1 MSYLIIV
8 YSKMN
13 QEKQTPAELR
23 HVKNFRIHRLSGA
36 WILLIDNLFFV
47 GTVSTGGL
55 ALPISCLL
63 ASITGGLGV
72 FLIEKLI
79 NKNSYKQSLL
89 RGLIAGILS
98 GIPISIAGTVYG
110 GWVLAMAGITQKE
123 NTENQSI
130 IEVQSSTS
138 DSTNK

>member
-1 MSYLIIV
+1 MSYLIIFC
-8 YSKMN
+8 SKMN

-79 NKNSYKQSLL
+79 NKNSYRQSLL

-110 GWVLAMAGITQKE
+110 GWVLAMAGIKQKE

-130 IEVQSSTS
+130 IDVQSSTS

>member
-1 MSYLIIV
+1 
-8 YSKMN
+8 MN

-23 HVKNFRIHRLSGA
+23 HVKDFRIHRLSGA

-47 GTVSTGGL
+47 GTISTAGL

-63 ASITGGLGV
+63 ASLTGGLGV

-79 NKNSYKQSLL
+79 NKNSFNQSVL
-89 RGLIAGILS
+89 RGLVAGVLS

-110 GWVLAMAGITQKE
+110 GWVLAMAGIKQKDI
-123 NTENQSI
+123 TDNQSTI
-130 IEVQSSTS
+130 DVQSSTS
-138 DSTNK
+138 DSTKK

>member
-8 YSKMN
+8 CSKMN
-13 QEKQTPAELR
+13 QEKQTLAELR

-55 ALPISCLL
+55 TLPISCLL

-79 NKNSYKQSLL
+79 NKNSFRQSLL

-110 GWVLAMAGITQKE
+110 GWVLAMAGIKQKE
-123 NTENQSI
+123 NTDNQS
-130 IEVQSSTS
+130 
-138 DSTNK
+138 

>member
-1 MSYLIIV
+1 
-8 YSKMN
+8 MN

-47 GTVSTGGL
+47 GTISTAGL
-55 ALPISCLL
+55 GLPISCLL
-63 ASITGGLGV
+63 ACLTGGLGV

-79 NKNSYKQSLL
+79 NKNSFNQSFL
-89 RGLIAGILS
+89 RGLVAGVLS

-110 GWVLAMAGITQKE
+110 GWVLAMAGIKQKDM
-123 NTENQSI
+123 TDNQSI
-130 IEVQSSTS
+130 IEVQSTS

>member
-8 YSKMN
+8 FPKMN
-13 QEKQTPAELR
+13 HEKQTPAELR

-110 GWVLAMAGITQKE
+110 GWVLAMAGINQKE
-123 NTENQSI
+123 NTEIQSI

-138 DSTNK
+138 DSKNK

>member
-1 MSYLIIV
+1 MSYLILV
-8 YSKMN
+8 CSKMN

-55 ALPISCLL
+55 ALPIFCLL

-79 NKNSYKQSLL
+79 NKNSFKQSLL

-98 GIPISIAGTVYG
+98 GIPISIAGTVYS
-110 GWVLAMAGITQKE
+110 GWVLAMAGIKQKE

-130 IEVQSSTS
+130 IDVQSSTS

>member
-8 YSKMN
+8 CSKMN
-13 QEKQTPAELR
+13 QEKQTPAELQ

-55 ALPISCLL
+55 TLPISCLL

-79 NKNSYKQSLL
+79 NKNSFRQSLL

-110 GWVLAMAGITQKE
+110 GWVLAMAGIKQKE
-123 NTENQSI
+123 NTDNQS
-130 IEVQSSTS
+130 
-138 DSTNK
+138 

>member
-1 MSYLIIV
+1 
-8 YSKMN
+8 MN
-13 QEKQTPAELR
+13 QEKQTPAEIR
-23 HVKNFRIHRLSGA
+23 HVKKFRIHRLSGA

-110 GWVLAMAGITQKE
+110 GWVLAMAGIKQKE

>member
-8 YSKMN
+8 CAKMN
-13 QEKQTPAELR
+13 QEKQTPAELK

>member
-1 MSYLIIV
+1 MSNLIKV
-8 YSKMN
+8 CAKMN
-13 QEKQTPAELR
+13 KEKQTPAELR

-55 ALPISCLL
+55 TLPISCLL

-79 NKNSYKQSLL
+79 NKNSFRQSLL

-110 GWVLAMAGITQKE
+110 GWVLAMAGIKQKE

>member
-1 MSYLIIV
+1 
-8 YSKMN
+8 MN
-13 QEKQTPAELR
+13 QAKQAPAEIR

-47 GTVSTGGL
+47 GTVSTSGL

-63 ASITGGLGV
+63 AFLTGGLGV

-79 NKNSYKQSLL
+79 NKNSFGQSFF

-98 GIPISIAGTVYG
+98 GITISIAGTVYG
-110 GWVLAMAGITQKE
+110 GWVLAMAGVKQKD
-123 NTENQSI
+123 NTESQ
-130 IEVQSSTS
+130 
-138 DSTNK
+138 

>member
-1 MSYLIIV
+1 
-8 YSKMN
+8 MN
-13 QEKQTPAELR
+13 QEKQTPAELK

-72 FLIEKLI
+72 FVIEKLI

-110 GWVLAMAGITQKE
+110 GWVLALAGIKQKE
-123 NTENQSI
+123 NTEIQSI

-138 DSTNK
+138 DSKNK

>member
-1 MSYLIIV
+1 
-8 YSKMN
+8 MN

-47 GTVSTGGL
+47 GTISTGGL
-55 ALPISCLL
+55 SLPISCIL
-63 ASITGGLGV
+63 AFLSGGLGV
-72 FLIEKLI
+72 FFIEKLI
-79 NKNSYKQSLL
+79 NKNSFNQSFL

-110 GWVLAMAGITQKE
+110 AWVLAMAGIKQKDI
-123 NTENQSI
+123 TDNQSI

>member
-1 MSYLIIV
+1 
-8 YSKMN
+8 MN
-13 QEKQTPAELR
+13 QGKQTPAELR

-98 GIPISIAGTVYG
+98 GIPISIAGTFYG
-110 GWVLAMAGITQKE
+110 GWVLAMAGITQKK
-123 NTENQSI
+123 NTENHS
-130 IEVQSSTS
+130 
-138 DSTNK
+138 

>member
-1 MSYLIIV
+1 MSNLIIV
-8 YSKMN
+8 YPKMN
-13 QEKQTPAELR
+13 QERQTPAEIR
-23 HVKNFRIHRLSGA
+23 HVKKFSIHRLSGA

-47 GTVSTGGL
+47 GTISTAGL

-63 ASITGGLGV
+63 AFLTGGLGV

-79 NKNSYKQSLL
+79 NKNSVKQSFL

-110 GWVLAMAGITQKE
+110 GWVLAMAGIKQKN

>member
-1 MSYLIIV
+1 
-8 YSKMN
+8 MN

-47 GTVSTGGL
+47 GTISTGGL
-55 ALPISCLL
+55 SLPISCIL
-63 ASITGGLGV
+63 AFLTGSLGV

-79 NKNSYKQSLL
+79 NKNSFNQSFL

-110 GWVLAMAGITQKE
+110 AWVLAMAGIKQKDI
-123 NTENQSI
+123 TDNQSI
-130 IEVQSSTS
+130 IEVHSSTS
-138 DSTNK
+138 DSINK

>member
-1 MSYLIIV
+1 
-8 YSKMN
+8 MN

-36 WILLIDNLFFV
+36 WILLIDNLFCV
-47 GTVSTGGL
+47 GTISTGGL
-55 ALPISCLL
+55 SLPISCIL
-63 ASITGGLGV
+63 AFLSGGLGV

-79 NKNSYKQSLL
+79 NKNSFNQSFL

-110 GWVLAMAGITQKE
+110 AWVLAMAGIKQKDI
-123 NTENQSI
+123 TDNQSI

>member
-79 NKNSYKQSLL
+79 NKNSYRQSLL
-89 RGLIAGILS
+89 RSLIAGILS

-110 GWVLAMAGITQKE
+110 GWVLAMAGIKQKK
-123 NTENQSI
+123 NTEIQSI

>member
-55 ALPISCLL
+55 ALPISCLI

-110 GWVLAMAGITQKE
+110 GWVLAMAGIKQKE

>member
-8 YSKMN
+8 CVKMN
-13 QEKQTPAELR
+13 QEKQIPAELR

-79 NKNSYKQSLL
+79 NKNSFRQSLL

-110 GWVLAMAGITQKE
+110 GCVLAMAGIKQKE

>member
-1 MSYLIIV
+1 
-8 YSKMN
+8 MN

-23 HVKNFRIHRLSGA
+23 YVKNFRIHRLSGA

-47 GTVSTGGL
+47 GTISTGGL
-55 ALPISCLL
+55 SLPISCIL
-63 ASITGGLGV
+63 AFLTGSLGV

-79 NKNSYKQSLL
+79 NKNSFNQSFL

-110 GWVLAMAGITQKE
+110 AWVLAMAGIKQKDI
-123 NTENQSI
+123 TDNQSI
-130 IEVQSSTS
+130 IEVHSSTS
-138 DSTNK
+138 DSINK

>member
-79 NKNSYKQSLL
+79 NKNSYRQSLL

-98 GIPISIAGTVYG
+98 GIPISIAGTFYG
-110 GWVLAMAGITQKE
+110 GWVLAMAGIKQKE
-123 NTENQSI
+123 NTEIQSI

-138 DSTNK
+138 DSKNK

>member
-1 MSYLIIV
+1 MSHLIIV

-55 ALPISCLL
+55 ALPISCLI

-72 FLIEKLI
+72 FLIEKII
-79 NKNSYKQSLL
+79 NKNSFRQSLL

-110 GWVLAMAGITQKE
+110 GWVLAMAGIKQKE
-123 NTENQSI
+123 NTENSI
-130 IEVQSSTS
+130 IEVQSST
-138 DSTNK
+138 

>member
-79 NKNSYKQSLL
+79 NKNSYRQSLL

-110 GWVLAMAGITQKE
+110 GWVLAMAGIKQKE
-123 NTENQSI
+123 NTELQSI
-130 IEVQSSTS
+130 IEIQSSTS
-138 DSTNK
+138 DSKNK

>member
-8 YSKMN
+8 CAKMN

-63 ASITGGLGV
+63 ASIAGGLGV

-110 GWVLAMAGITQKE
+110 GWVLAMAGIKQKE

>member
-8 YSKMN
+8 CAKMN

-110 GWVLAMAGITQKE
+110 GWVLAMAGIKQKK
-123 NTENQSI
+123 NTEIQSI

-138 DSTNK
+138 DSKNK

>member
-1 MSYLIIV
+1 
-8 YSKMN
+8 MN

-47 GTVSTGGL
+47 GTISTGGL
-55 ALPISCLL
+55 SLPISCIL
-63 ASITGGLGV
+63 AFLSGGLGV

-79 NKNSYKQSLL
+79 NKNSFNQSFL

-110 GWVLAMAGITQKE
+110 AWVLAMAGNKQKDITD
-123 NTENQSI
+123 NQSI

>member
-8 YSKMN
+8 FPKMN
-13 QEKQTPAELR
+13 HEKQTPAELR

-36 WILLIDNLFFV
+36 WRLLIDNLFFV
-47 GTVSTGGL
+47 GTISTGGL
-55 ALPISCLL
+55 A
-63 ASITGGLGV
+63 V

-79 NKNSYKQSLL
+79 NKNSFRQSLL

-110 GWVLAMAGITQKE
+110 GWVLAMAGIKQKE

>member
-1 MSYLIIV
+1 
-8 YSKMN
+8 MN

-47 GTVSTGGL
+47 GTISTGGL
-55 ALPISCLL
+55 SLPISCIL
-63 ASITGGLGV
+63 AFLSGGLGV

-79 NKNSYKQSLL
+79 NKNSFNQSFL

-110 GWVLAMAGITQKE
+110 AWVLAMAGIKQKDI
-123 NTENQSI
+123 TDNQSI

>member
-1 MSYLIIV
+1 MSSLIIV
-8 YSKMN
+8 CAKMN
-13 QEKQTPAELR
+13 QKKQTPAELR

-110 GWVLAMAGITQKE
+110 GWVLAMAGIKQKE

>member
-1 MSYLIIV
+1 
-8 YSKMN
+8 MN

-23 HVKNFRIHRLSGA
+23 HVKDFRIHRLSGA

-47 GTVSTGGL
+47 GTISTAGL

-63 ASITGGLGV
+63 ASLTGGLGV

-79 NKNSYKQSLL
+79 NKNSFNQSVL
-89 RGLIAGILS
+89 RGLVAGVLS

-110 GWVLAMAGITQKE
+110 GWVLAMAGIKQKDV
-123 NTENQSI
+123 TDNQSTI
-130 IEVQSSTS
+130 DVQSSTS
-138 DSTNK
+138 DSTKK

>member
-1 MSYLIIV
+1 
-8 YSKMN
+8 MN

-47 GTVSTGGL
+47 GTISTGGL
-55 ALPISCLL
+55 SLPISCIL
-63 ASITGGLGV
+63 AFLSGGLGV

-79 NKNSYKQSLL
+79 NKNSFNQSFL

-98 GIPISIAGTVYG
+98 GIPISIAGTVYCA
-110 GWVLAMAGITQKE
+110 WVLAMAGIKQKDI
-123 NTENQSI
+123 TDNQSI